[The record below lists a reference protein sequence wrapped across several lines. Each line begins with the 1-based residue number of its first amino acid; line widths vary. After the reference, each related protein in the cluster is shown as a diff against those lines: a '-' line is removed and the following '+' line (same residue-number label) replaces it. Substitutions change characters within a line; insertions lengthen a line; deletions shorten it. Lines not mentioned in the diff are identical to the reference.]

1 MALGPD
7 GPLGYATDV
16 TIDETN
22 RAGTDS
28 PERIVVRGRSDSV
41 RLTLDMQVAQTTVTP
56 PRAGSFGAALD
67 FLQLRAQYHVS
78 GTVGDRS
85 FDFRAPGSAETF
97 RGSAETF
104 RGR

>member
-28 PERIVVRGRSDSV
+28 PERIVVRGHSESV
-41 RLTLDMQVAQTTVTP
+41 QLTLDMEIAQTTVTR
-56 PRAGSFGAALD
+56 PRAGSSGAALD

-78 GTVGDRS
+78 GRVGDKVFEFS
-85 FDFRAPGSAETF
+85 APGSAETF
-97 RGSAETF
+97 RG
-104 RGR
+104 R